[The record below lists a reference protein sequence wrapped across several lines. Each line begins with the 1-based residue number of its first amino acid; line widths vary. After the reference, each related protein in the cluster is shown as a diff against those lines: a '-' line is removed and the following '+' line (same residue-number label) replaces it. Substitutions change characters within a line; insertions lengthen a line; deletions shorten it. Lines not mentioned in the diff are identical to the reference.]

1 MLSQPV
7 LDAAHQTL
15 ASERSMLEV
24 LTQTVQ
30 QKATMIAELER
41 ENQALKI
48 NHQSK
53 SPKLERSR
61 YLLVEQVDCPETKP
75 LTSVTLTIH
84 LFLSH

>member
-1 MLSQPV
+1 MPSQPA

-15 ASERSMLEV
+15 ASECSMSES

-48 NHQSK
+48 DHQSK
-53 SPKLERSR
+53 SPGVERSR
-61 YLLVEQVDCPETKP
+61 YLLVEQVVQKPRP
-75 LTSVTLTIH
+75 LTSGTLTIYP
-84 LFLSH
+84 FLSH